1 MRKTVLTLGV
11 LAWPRLAAACP
22 ICFGQNDSPLAV
34 AMNNGILLMLGV
46 VVAVLGCF
54 AAFFITLVRRARRF
68 EESVPAAAGQIVR
81 PGRPGREGIAQC

>member
-1 MRKTVLTLGV
+1 MRKTALTAFV

-22 ICFGQNDSPLAV
+22 VCFGENDSPLAL

-54 AAFFITLVRRARRF
+54 AAFFINLMRRARRF
-68 EESVPAAAGQIVR
+68 DDSRPAAAGHMIR
-81 PGRPGREGIAQC
+81 PGQPGREGIAQC

>member
-46 VVAVLGCF
+46 IVVVLGCF
-54 AAFFITLVRRARRF
+54 AAFFINLVLRARRF
-68 EESVPAAAGQIVR
+68 EQSGSASAGQVVR
-81 PGRPGREGIAQC
+81 SDRPGREGIAQC